1 LIKIKKYLKFIIP
14 VVSLILVG
22 LGYYFLFMLP
32 SREERLQADDLVETA
47 EDFVSQKH
55 FAEAVEKYREAE
67 DLDPGNHRIY
77 IGIGNIYLQKN
88 RESDAIEVLQ
98 VGVNKARSDSEVNQ
112 LLGKIYLDNG
122 DYSRAIFFF
131 DNAIKSDKDNEEA
144 KYLMAVAKVG
154 AGNISDAKEYLDI
167 SQDDYNLYA
176 KAKLLEAMLE
186 KDDVNSAEDLL
197 DDLDRSDL
205 DENIADQIDFYLDV
219 IDQID
224 DTEKEFKTDVYVAVM
239 VSRGALFS
247 GFEDLVISMLS
258 EYEEEYDL
266 YWELNLYLGHAY
278 LLKDNYDKALEYLQQ
293 AYSLNPVDYKGTW
306 LLARAYLGADNDTE
320 MVAYYDKA
328 ILLADDQEE
337 LDVRREYFDVLLS
350 EQQYA
355 RAEEQLDEIIAGD
368 EDESYYYNIVWADS
382 LLDRGLNNKVEEQLN
397 VLDFDEISNSLK
409 PEYYYLQAGVEYGN
423 ADWDKALA
431 SIESSIEL
439 DDNLAKYRLMKGL
452 ILYELGRDEEAES
465 ELERAIDLDLVGDVS
480 AEAVKTLDRI

>member
-1 LIKIKKYLKFIIP
+1 
-14 VVSLILVG
+14 
-22 LGYYFLFMLP
+22 
-32 SREERLQADDLVETA
+32 
-47 EDFVSQKH
+47 
-55 FAEAVEKYREAE
+55 
-67 DLDPGNHRIY
+67 
-77 IGIGNIYLQKN
+77 
-88 RESDAIEVLQ
+88 
-98 VGVNKARSDSEVNQ
+98 
-112 LLGKIYLDNG
+112 
-122 DYSRAIFFF
+122 
-131 DNAIKSDKDNEEA
+131 
-144 KYLMAVAKVG
+144 
-154 AGNISDAKEYLDI
+154 
-167 SQDDYNLYA
+167 
-176 KAKLLEAMLE
+176 
-186 KDDVNSAEDLL
+186 
-197 DDLDRSDL
+197 
-205 DENIADQIDFYLDV
+205 
-219 IDQID
+219 
-224 DTEKEFKTDVYVAVM
+224 
-239 VSRGALFS
+239 
-247 GFEDLVISMLS
+247 MLS

>member
-1 LIKIKKYLKFIIP
+1 
-14 VVSLILVG
+14 
-22 LGYYFLFMLP
+22 MLP